1 MAGMNENYL
10 NAMRDA
16 GKAVVAYVNVINASG
31 LEVSTRQLVNW
42 VNDGDGAIRPAA
54 DLTFLIPNAETV
66 TGWRGYSAS
75 VAGIEYGGRDVPAEP
90 FPNGGE
96 YTLLAA
102 STAIQHTSP

>member
-10 NAMRDA
+10 NVMRDA
-16 GKAVVAYVNVINASG
+16 GKAAVAYVNVVNSSG
-31 LEVSTRQLVNW
+31 QEVSTRKLANW
-42 VNDGDGAIRPAA
+42 VNDGDGTIRLGS
-54 DLTFLIPNAETV
+54 DLTFLISNAENV
-66 TGWRGYSAS
+66 TGWRGYASS
-75 VAGIEYGGRDVPAEP
+75 VAGISFGGRDVPSEP